1 MLHTFVGLTRKSVQ
15 DTKCFIRSTFT
26 LIELLVV
33 IAIIAILAAML
44 LPALQQA
51 RERARGIQ
59 CVNNLAQLG
68 KASNLYI
75 SDNNGYIAPPRN
87 SAVYVNLKY
96 LFKAR
101 PSTSLLGQYL
111 GKAEGTSPD
120 ILGGFIDRKK
130 DNLACPSYTPES
142 PTGTRY
148 TYSVN
153 SNFQILSDRSNVIM
167 ARQFLLTTRWKWPSR
182 CGYIMDSEPQ
192 GSSYFMVAYSQNWAS
207 ENSSNVTNIAFR
219 HSRAASVL
227 FGDGHVAQLK
237 YGKLPAYF
245 PGVTDTSSYYC
256 SFWSPVSKSGNANN
270 LPTNNW

>member
-1 MLHTFVGLTRKSVQ
+1 MKMSVPKNKKSM
-15 DTKCFIRSTFT
+15 FSAFT

-51 RERARGIQ
+51 RERAKGIQ
-59 CVNNLAQLG
+59 CVNNLSQVG
-68 KASNLYI
+68 KASNFYI
-75 SDNNGYIAPPRN
+75 SENRGYIAPPRN

-120 ILGGFIDRKK
+120 ILGGFIDGKK
-130 DNLACPSYTPES
+130 DNLACPSYTPEA

-148 TYSVN
+148 TYAVN
-153 SNFQILSDRSNVIM
+153 SNFQLLSDRNNITM

-182 CGYIMDSEPQ
+182 CGYIMDNEPA
-192 GSSYFMVAYSQNWAS
+192 GSSYFMVAYSQDWAIP
-207 ENSSNVTNIAFR
+207 NSSNVCNISFR
-219 HSRAASVL
+219 HGRAASVL
-227 FGDGHVAQLK
+227 FGDGHVAQMK
-237 YGKLPAYF
+237 WGKLPAYY
-245 PGVTDTSSYYC
+245 PGVNTTSAFYC
-256 SFWSPVSKSGNANN
+256 SFWSPVSKSSDPNK
-270 LPTNNW
+270 LPTNDW

>member
-1 MLHTFVGLTRKSVQ
+1 MKMSVLKNKKSM
-15 DTKCFIRSTFT
+15 FSAFT

-51 RERARGIQ
+51 RERAKGIQ

-68 KASNLYI
+68 QASNFYI
-75 SDNNGYIAPPRN
+75 SDNRGYIAPPRN
-87 SAVYVNLKY
+87 SSVYVNLKY

-120 ILGGFIDRKK
+120 ILGGFIDGKK
-130 DNLACPSYTPES
+130 DSLACPSYTPEA

-153 SNFQILSDRSNVIM
+153 SNFQILSNRDNVTM

-182 CGYIMDSEPQ
+182 CGYIMDSEPA
-192 GSSYFMVAYSQNWAS
+192 GSSYFMVAYSQDWTIP
-207 ENSSNVTNIAFR
+207 NSSAVTNIAFR

-227 FGDGHVAQLK
+227 FGDGHAAQMK
-237 YGKLPAYF
+237 WGRLPAYY
-245 PGVTDTSSYYC
+245 PGVNTTSAYYC
-256 SFWSPVSKSGNANN
+256 SFWSPVSKSSDPNK
-270 LPTNNW
+270 LPTNDW